1 MKSSIQSYECRLVYL
16 YTSPL
21 SCLKMSEMK
30 GIKIMNWIS
39 WMKAHPTASNSGRK
53 SFIKELVLLQA
64 ILNWYRNFV
73 DEDFNVPITR
83 KHKQMCF
90 FKHNSP
96 RRPDYYMR
104 PNEVVKWIQWL
115 KDHRKHQV
123 YWKLAVFQLLTG
135 VRVGEACG
143 LQWSEI
149 DLEQGIARVVRRVR
163 WDQVSKKPFLEN
175 VTKNSG
181 SARLIMLPSG
191 LIDILKEMKT
201 SAVNDLVFTNASGEL
216 LKYNAIQSSYNAGF
230 RALGLPW
237 RSTHICRHTYATL
250 ALIAGN
256 SLSAVQASLGHTEQ
270 RTTQKYAKTI
280 AMLNPEMSEKTFSII
295 FKDNQL

>member
-1 MKSSIQSYECRLVYL
+1 MKSTLQSYECRLTYL
-16 YTSPL
+16 YSSPL
-21 SCLKMSEMK
+21 SHLRMSEIKGTVIVDWIQWLKQQSTAKSSSRKTFSKELKM
-30 GIKIMNWIS
+30 
-39 WMKAHPTASNSGRK
+39 
-53 SFIKELVLLQA
+53 LQV
-64 ILNWYRNFV
+64 ILNWYKNFLN
-73 DEDFNVPITR
+73 EDFHVPITR

-90 FKHNSP
+90 FKHNFP

-104 PNEVVKWIQWL
+104 PNEVIKWIQWL
-115 KDHRKHQV
+115 KDHRKHKV
-123 YWKLAVFQLLTG
+123 YWKLAVFQLSTG

-143 LQWSEI
+143 LKWSEI
-149 DLEQGIARVVRRVR
+149 DLEEGIARILRRVR
-163 WDQVSKKPFLEN
+163 WDQVSKKPFLED
-175 VTKNSG
+175 VTKTSG
-181 SARLIMLPSG
+181 SARLIMLPGG
-191 LIDILKEMKT
+191 LIDILREMKS
-201 SAVNDLVFTNASGEL
+201 SAVSDVAFTNARGDL

-270 RTTQKYAKTI
+270 RTTQRYAKTV
-280 AMLNPEMSEKTFSII
+280 ALLNPETGEKTFSVL

>member
-21 SCLKMSEMK
+21 ADLRMSEIK
-30 GIKIMNWIS
+30 GIKVVNWIR
-39 WMKAHPTASNSGRK
+39 WLKRHPTAQNSGRK
-53 SFIKELVLLQA
+53 SFIKELKMLQV

-73 DEDFNVPITR
+73 DEDFTVPITR
-83 KHKQMCF
+83 KHRQMCF
-90 FKHNSP
+90 FKKNPP

-104 PNEVVKWIQWL
+104 PEEIVKWVSWL
-115 KDHRKHQV
+115 KSHRKHQV
-123 YWKLAVFQLLTG
+123 YWRLAVFQLLTG
-135 VRVGEACG
+135 SRIGEACG

-149 DLEQGIARVVRRVR
+149 DLQQGTARVMRRVR
-163 WDQVSKKPFLEN
+163 WDQVSKKPFLED
-175 VTKNSG
+175 VTKTDG
-181 SARLIMLPSG
+181 SARLIMLPRG
-191 LIDILKEMKT
+191 LIEILQEIKAE
-201 SAVNDLVFTNASGEL
+201 AVNDLVFTNARGGL

-256 SLSAVQASLGHTEQ
+256 SLSAVQASLGHN
-270 RTTQKYAKTI
+270 RTTNHSKVC
-280 AMLNPEMSEKTFSII
+280 
-295 FKDNQL
+295 KDRRHVESRNRRKNLLRNI

>member
-1 MKSSIQSYECRLVYL
+1 MKSTLQSYECRLTYL
-16 YTSPL
+16 YSSPL
-21 SCLKMSEMK
+21 SHLRMSEIKGNVIVDWIQWLKQQPTSKSSSRKTFSKELKM
-30 GIKIMNWIS
+30 
-39 WMKAHPTASNSGRK
+39 
-53 SFIKELVLLQA
+53 LQV
-64 ILNWYRNFV
+64 ILNWYQNFLN
-73 DEDFNVPITR
+73 EDFHVPITR

-104 PNEVVKWIQWL
+104 PNEVIKWIQWL
-115 KDHRKHQV
+115 KDHRKHKV
-123 YWKLAVFQLLTG
+123 YWKLAVFQLSTG

-149 DLEQGIARVVRRVR
+149 DLEQGIARILRRVR
-163 WDQVSKKPFLEN
+163 WDQVSKKPFLED
-175 VTKNSG
+175 VTKTSG

-191 LIDILKEMKT
+191 LIDILREMKS
-201 SAVNDLVFTNASGEL
+201 SAVNDLIFANAKGEL
-216 LKYNAIQSSYNAGF
+216 LKYNAIQASYNAGF

-270 RTTQKYAKTI
+270 RTTQRYAKTV
-280 AMLNPEMSEKTFSII
+280 AMLNPETGEKTFSVI